1 MALLWVAFFLQQGT
15 RQIFGAT
22 LTSIQSSLGVSAAQ
36 IGMVATVFTFAYGL
50 SVPFAGV
57 AADLLNRKWMVVSG
71 VFVFC
76 LGIFASGFVA
86 SLGLLVVT
94 YGILNGFG
102 QSFYYPSSTSIIGEL
117 HKETRATALSIL
129 QMGLYAGIVGCS
141 AASGWLA
148 ERGADGWRTPFIAFG
163 GLGILWAA
171 VMALGLRGR
180 ISSPKECKVAVAT
193 GSSGVSEKSESNQP
207 NSTRSTCSTRLNKNL
222 QDSKTPKNSPAPQ
235 ASGWVSA
242 KHELRS
248 SRKAPSESNKPS
260 LKEAFMVF
268 LGNPSA
274 LLLAA
279 GLGMMI
285 YVDVGFKTWMPS
297 HLAESFGMAKGS
309 AALNAVL
316 WHYLGAFAG
325 VALGSRISDRLV
337 AKRPSVRMETNI
349 AGLALAVPFIAWM
362 AYAPSLLS
370 CCVAMALFGV
380 FRGVYDSNLMASLF
394 DIIPQKYHA
403 SGAGIML
410 SCAFVFGST
419 SPLVLGFVKDAFS
432 STTALASLSLFYLV
446 GAGVIAIARH
456 RQYHGIIRALS

>member
-1 MALLWVAFFLQQGT
+1 MKDGYKWRALALLWVAFFLQQGT

-22 LTSIQSSLGVSAAQ
+22 LTSIQGSLGASAAG
-36 IGMVATVFTFAYGL
+36 IGAVATVFTFIYGL
-50 SVPFAGV
+50 SVPFAGM

-76 LGIFASGFVA
+76 LGIFASGFA
-86 SLGLLVVT
+86 TSLTLLLVT

-102 QSFYYPSSTSIIGEL
+102 QSFYYPSATSIIGEL

-129 QMGLYAGIVGCS
+129 QMGLYAGIIGCS
-141 AASGWLA
+141 IASGVLA
-148 ERGADGWRTPFIAFG
+148 DSGADGWRIPFWVFG
-163 GLGILWAA
+163 GIGIAWALVLA
-171 VMALGLRGR
+171 IGLRNG
-180 ISSPKECKVAVAT
+180 SQKEHK
-193 GSSGVSEKSESNQP
+193 
-207 NSTRSTCSTRLNKNL
+207 
-222 QDSKTPKNSPAPQ
+222 DF
-235 ASGWVSA
+235 
-242 KHELRS
+242 
-248 SRKAPSESNKPS
+248 APSASFAAKNRPAQDKPA

-268 LGNPSA
+268 AGNPSA

-297 HLAESFGMAKGS
+297 HLADAFELSKGS

-316 WHYLGAFAG
+316 WHYIGAFAG
-325 VALGSRISDRLV
+325 VTLGARISDKLV
-337 AKRPSVRMETNI
+337 ARRPSVRMETNI
-349 AGLALAVPFIAWM
+349 AGLAIAVPFIVWM
-362 AYAPSLLS
+362 AFAPSLVS
-370 CCVAMALFGV
+370 CGIAMALFGV

-419 SPLVLGFVKDAFS
+419 SPVVLGLLKERFTSA
-432 STTALASLSLFYLV
+432 AGIASLAAFYLV
-446 GAGVIAIARH
+446 GAVLIATAR
-456 RQYHGIIRALS
+456 RRSYGTRVAGRETRDPPIV

>member
-1 MALLWVAFFLQQGT
+1 MTTSSNYKWRALALLWVAFFLQQGT

-22 LTSIQSSLGVSAAQ
+22 LASIQDSLGATAAG

-50 SVPFAGV
+50 SVPFAGM

-76 LGIFASGFVA
+76 LGIFASGFAA
-86 SLGLLVVT
+86 SLGLLLVT
-94 YGILNGFG
+94 YGLLNGFG
-102 QSFYYPSSTSIIGEL
+102 QSFYYPSATSIIGEL

-129 QMGLYAGIVGCS
+129 QMGLYAGIIGCS

-148 ERGADGWRTPFIAFG
+148 EGGAGGWRVPFKVFG
-163 GLGILWAA
+163 GVGILWAV
-171 VMALGLRGR
+171 VMTFGLHGASAPDCDR
-180 ISSPKECKVAVAT
+180 K
-193 GSSGVSEKSESNQP
+193 
-207 NSTRSTCSTRLNKNL
+207 RS
-222 QDSKTPKNSPAPQ
+222 
-235 ASGWVSA
+235 
-242 KHELRS
+242 
-248 SRKAPSESNKPS
+248 KAIDGKPS
-260 LKEAFMVF
+260 LKEAFKVF
-268 LGNPSA
+268 AGNPSA

-297 HLAESFGMAKGS
+297 HIAETFGMAKGS

-325 VALGSRISDRLV
+325 VTLGARISDRLF
-337 AKRPSVRMETNI
+337 ARRPSVRMETNI
-349 AGLALAVPFIAWM
+349 AGLALAAPFIAWM
-362 AYAPSLLS
+362 AYAPSIAS
-370 CCVAMALFGV
+370 CGIAMLLFGM
-380 FRGVYDSNLMASLF
+380 FRGIYDSNLMASLF

-419 SPLVLGFVKDAFS
+419 SPVVLGLVKDSFS
-432 STTALASLSLFYLV
+432 STIALASLAAFYLA
-446 GAGVIAIARH
+446 GAALIAVARWKT
-456 RQYHGIIRALS
+456 YFK